1 MGAGNGAVWGREEG
15 AHLALGANAVAIDSW
30 CEELVTEIK
39 DAQQNAGSTSGYSS
53 LSAPKTQEWVDWVE
67 DELFR
72 HIERF
77 DGLMHAMVYQPPEDR
92 LATLSAEWASKL
104 SIPTLSVPFDAGS

>member
-1 MGAGNGAVWGREEG
+1 
-15 AHLALGANAVAIDSW
+15 
-30 CEELVTEIK
+30 
-39 DAQQNAGSTSGYSS
+39 
-53 LSAPKTQEWVDWVE
+53 VDWVE